1 MLALILSPFY
11 VAIIYWVCRR
21 WYKFISALNIKN
33 KRLDF
38 WLKHFSWSMFLL
50 TIFIG
55 LAFILPED
63 NFLRRPLFKIGA
75 YWLGISLYLILYVAL
90 IDLLRWIYSK
100 VFKDK
105 YNDFYARTICTLL
118 IIVLTGVTSIYGI
131 INAKI
136 VRTTE
141 YEITINKDGG
151 NFKEMTIA
159 MFGDPQFGYNIGE
172 YHLKQAVDIINKNDV
187 DIVCVAGDIFDNQYS
202 AIKHP
207 DKLIELFNQIK
218 SKYGMY
224 AVLGNHDVEEPI
236 LCGFTFNDDDLENK
250 LASKEMLEF
259 IRKSGMVLLYDEN
272 VIINDSVNLYGRAD
286 QERPN
291 LGNITRKESG
301 DIFKEV
307 DTTKPLFVLDHEPR
321 EYDELEKAGV
331 DLMMAGHTHDGQ
343 LWPTKIATDIIW
355 ENAYGLWVKNA
366 FHAITTSGLGLF
378 GPNMRVGTI
387 AEVCII
393 HVKFREVVI
402 PIFLYN

>member
-105 YNDFYARTICTLL
+105 YNDFYARTICALL

-187 DIVCVAGDIFDNQYS
+187 DIVCVVGDIFDNQYS
-202 AIKHP
+202 AIKNP
-207 DKLIELFNQIK
+207 DKLIDLFKQIK

-236 LCGFTFNDDDLENK
+236 LCGFTFNDDDIENK
-250 LASKEMLEF
+250 LASKEMLDF

-272 VIINDSVNLYGRAD
+272 VIINNSVNLYGRAD

-301 DIFKEV
+301 DLFKEV
-307 DTTKPLFVLDHEPR
+307 DVSKPIMVLDHEPR
-321 EYDELEKAGV
+321 EYDELEKTGV

-343 LWPTKIATDIIW
+343 LWPAKIATDIIW
-355 ENAYGLWVKNA
+355 ENPYGLWVKNA

-393 HVKFREVVI
+393 HVKFR
-402 PIFLYN
+402 

>member
-55 LAFILPED
+55 LAFILPEV

-105 YNDFYARTICTLL
+105 YNDFYARTICALL

-159 MFGDPQFGYNIGE
+159 MFGDPQFCYNIGE

-187 DIVCVAGDIFDNQYS
+187 DIVCVVGDIFDNQYS
-202 AIKHP
+202 AIKNP
-207 DKLIELFNQIK
+207 DKLIDLFNQIK

-250 LASKEMLEF
+250 LASKEMLDF

-272 VIINDSVNLYGRAD
+272 VIINNSVNLYGRAD

-301 DIFKEV
+301 DLFKEV
-307 DTTKPLFVLDHEPR
+307 DVSKPIMVLDHEPR

-343 LWPTKIATDIIW
+343 LLPTKIATDIIW
-355 ENAYGLWVKNA
+355 ENPYGLWVKNA

-393 HVKFREVVI
+393 HVKFR
-402 PIFLYN
+402 

>member
-207 DKLIELFNQIK
+207 DKLIDLFKQIK

-250 LASKEMLEF
+250 LASKEMLDF
-259 IRKSGMVLLYDEN
+259 IKKSGMVLLYDEN
-272 VIINDSVNLYGRAD
+272 VIVNDSVNLYGRAD

-393 HVKFREVVI
+393 HVKFR
-402 PIFLYN
+402 

>member
-38 WLKHFSWSMFLL
+38 WLNHFSWSMFLL

-105 YNDFYARTICTLL
+105 YNDFYARIICALL
-118 IIVLTGVTSIYGI
+118 IIVLTWVTSIYGI

-202 AIKHP
+202 AIKNP
-207 DKLIELFNQIK
+207 DKLIDLFNQIK

-236 LCGFTFNDDDLENK
+236 LCGFTFNDDDIENK
-250 LASKEMLEF
+250 LASKEMLDF
-259 IRKSGMVLLYDEN
+259 IKKSGMVLLYDEN

-393 HVKFREVVI
+393 HVKFR
-402 PIFLYN
+402 

>member
-100 VFKDK
+100 LFKDK

-187 DIVCVAGDIFDNQYS
+187 DIVCVVGDIFDNQYS

-207 DKLIELFNQIK
+207 DKLIDLFNQIK

-236 LCGFTFNDDDLENK
+236 LCGFTFNDDDIENK
-250 LASKEMLEF
+250 LASKEMLDF
-259 IRKSGMVLLYDEN
+259 IKKSGMVLLYDEN

-355 ENAYGLWVKNA
+355 ENPYGLWVKNA

-393 HVKFREVVI
+393 HVKFR
-402 PIFLYN
+402 

>member
-105 YNDFYARTICTLL
+105 YNDFYARLICTLL
-118 IIVLTGVTSIYGI
+118 IIVLTGATSIYGI

-250 LASKEMLEF
+250 LASKEMLDF
-259 IRKSGMVLLYDEN
+259 IKKSGMVLLYDEN

-355 ENAYGLWVKNA
+355 ENPYGLWVKNA

-393 HVKFREVVI
+393 HVKFR
-402 PIFLYN
+402 

>member
-105 YNDFYARTICTLL
+105 YNDFYARTICALL

-187 DIVCVAGDIFDNQYS
+187 DIVCVVGDIFDNQYS
-202 AIKHP
+202 AIKNP
-207 DKLIELFNQIK
+207 DKLIDLFNQIK

-250 LASKEMLEF
+250 LASKEMLDF
-259 IRKSGMVLLYDEN
+259 IKKSGMVLLYDEN

-301 DIFKEV
+301 DLFKEV
-307 DTTKPLFVLDHEPR
+307 DVSKPIMVLDHEPR

-343 LWPTKIATDIIW
+343 LLPTKIATDIIW
-355 ENAYGLWVKNA
+355 ENPYGLWVKNA

-393 HVKFREVVI
+393 HVKFR
-402 PIFLYN
+402 

>member
-63 NFLRRPLFKIGA
+63 NFLRRHLFKIGA

-100 VFKDK
+100 LFKDK

-118 IIVLTGVTSIYGI
+118 IIILTGVTSIYGI

-202 AIKHP
+202 AIKNP
-207 DKLIELFNQIK
+207 DKLIDLFNQIK

-236 LCGFTFNDDDLENK
+236 LCGFTFNDESLENK
-250 LASKEMLEF
+250 LASKEMLDF
-259 IRKSGMVLLYDEN
+259 IKKSGMVLLYDEN
-272 VIINDSVNLYGRAD
+272 VIINDSINLYGRAD

-307 DTTKPLFVLDHEPR
+307 DATKPLFVLDHEPR

-355 ENAYGLWVKNA
+355 ENPYGLWVKNA

-393 HVKFREVVI
+393 HVKFR
-402 PIFLYN
+402 

>member
-105 YNDFYARTICTLL
+105 YNDFYARTICALL

-187 DIVCVAGDIFDNQYS
+187 DIVCVVGDIFDNQYS
-202 AIKHP
+202 AIKNP
-207 DKLIELFNQIK
+207 DKLIDLFNQIK

-236 LCGFTFNDDDLENK
+236 LCGFTFNDDDIKNK
-250 LASKEMLEF
+250 LASKEMLDF

-272 VIINDSVNLYGRAD
+272 VIINNSVNLYGRAD

-301 DIFKEV
+301 DLFKEV
-307 DTTKPLFVLDHEPR
+307 DVSKPIMVLDHEPR

-343 LWPTKIATDIIW
+343 LLPTKIATDIIW
-355 ENAYGLWVKNA
+355 ENPYGLWVKNA

-387 AEVCII
+387 TEVCII
-393 HVKFREVVI
+393 HVKFR
-402 PIFLYN
+402 

>member
-105 YNDFYARTICTLL
+105 YNDFYARTICALL
-118 IIVLTGVTSIYGI
+118 IIVLTGGTSIYGI

-187 DIVCVAGDIFDNQYS
+187 DIVCVVGDIFDNQYS
-202 AIKHP
+202 AIKNP
-207 DKLIELFNQIK
+207 DKLIDLFNQIK

-236 LCGFTFNDDDLENK
+236 LCGFTFNDDDIKNK
-250 LASKEMLEF
+250 LASKEMLDF

-272 VIINDSVNLYGRAD
+272 VIINNSVNLYGRAD

-301 DIFKEV
+301 DLFKEV
-307 DTTKPLFVLDHEPR
+307 DVSKPIMVLDHEPR

-343 LWPTKIATDIIW
+343 LLPTKIATDIIW
-355 ENAYGLWVKNA
+355 ENPYGLWVKNA

-393 HVKFREVVI
+393 HVKFR
-402 PIFLYN
+402 

>member
-105 YNDFYARTICTLL
+105 YNDFYARLICTLL
-118 IIVLTGVTSIYGI
+118 IIVLTGATSIYGI

-187 DIVCVAGDIFDNQYS
+187 DIVCVVGDIFDNQYS

-236 LCGFTFNDDDLENK
+236 HCGFTFNDDDIENK
-250 LASKEMLEF
+250 LASKEMLDF
-259 IRKSGMVLLYDEN
+259 IKKSGMVLLYDEN

-355 ENAYGLWVKNA
+355 ENPYGLWVKNA

-393 HVKFREVVI
+393 HVKFR
-402 PIFLYN
+402 

>member
-105 YNDFYARTICTLL
+105 YNDFYARTICALL

-187 DIVCVAGDIFDNQYS
+187 DIVCVVGDIFDNQYS
-202 AIKHP
+202 AIKNP
-207 DKLIELFNQIK
+207 DKLIDLFNQIK

-236 LCGFTFNDDDLENK
+236 LCGFTFNDDDIKNK
-250 LASKEMLEF
+250 LASKEMLDF
-259 IRKSGMVLLYDEN
+259 IRKSGMILLYDEN
-272 VIINDSVNLYGRAD
+272 VIINNSVNLYGRAD

-301 DIFKEV
+301 DLFNEV
-307 DTTKPLFVLDHEPR
+307 DVSKPIMVLDHEPR

-343 LWPTKIATDIIW
+343 LLPTKIATDIIW
-355 ENAYGLWVKNA
+355 ENPYGLWVKNA

-393 HVKFREVVI
+393 HVKFR
-402 PIFLYN
+402 

>member
-38 WLKHFSWSMFLL
+38 WLNHFSWSMFLL

-105 YNDFYARTICTLL
+105 YNDFYARTICALL

-136 VRTTE
+136 VRTAE

-202 AIKHP
+202 AIKNP
-207 DKLIELFNQIK
+207 DKLIDLFNQIK

-236 LCGFTFNDDDLENK
+236 LCGFTFNDDDIENK
-250 LASKEMLEF
+250 LASKEMLDF
-259 IRKSGMVLLYDEN
+259 IKKSGMVLLYDEN

-355 ENAYGLWVKNA
+355 ENPYGLWVKNA

-393 HVKFREVVI
+393 HVKFR
-402 PIFLYN
+402 

>member
-21 WYKFISALNIKN
+21 WYKFVSALNIKN

-75 YWLGISLYLILYVAL
+75 YWLGISLYLILYVAV

-105 YNDFYARTICTLL
+105 YNEFYARTICTLL
-118 IIVLTGVTSIYGI
+118 IIILTAVTSIYGI

-141 YEITINKDGG
+141 YDITINKDGG

-187 DIVCVAGDIFDNQYS
+187 DIVCVVGDIFDNQYS
-202 AIKHP
+202 AIKNP
-207 DKLIELFNQIK
+207 DKLIDLFNQIK

-236 LCGFTFNDDDLENK
+236 LCGFTFNDETLENK
-250 LASKEMLEF
+250 LASKEMLDF

-301 DIFKEV
+301 DLFKDV
-307 DTTKPLFVLDHEPR
+307 DTTKPIFVLDHEPR

-355 ENAYGLWVKNA
+355 ENPYGLWFKNA

-393 HVKFREVVI
+393 HVKFR
-402 PIFLYN
+402 

>member
-105 YNDFYARTICTLL
+105 YNDFYARLICTLL
-118 IIVLTGVTSIYGI
+118 IIVLTGATSIYGI

-187 DIVCVAGDIFDNQYS
+187 DIVCVVGDIFDNQYS

-207 DKLIELFNQIK
+207 DKLIDLFKQIK

-250 LASKEMLEF
+250 LASKEMLDF
-259 IRKSGMVLLYDEN
+259 IKKSGMVLLYDEN

-355 ENAYGLWVKNA
+355 ENPYGLWVKNT

-393 HVKFREVVI
+393 HVKFR
-402 PIFLYN
+402 

>member
-141 YEITINKDGG
+141 YKITINKDGG

-187 DIVCVAGDIFDNQYS
+187 DIVCVVGDIFDNQYS

-207 DKLIELFNQIK
+207 DKLIDLFNQIK
-218 SKYGMY
+218 SKHGMY

-250 LASKEMLEF
+250 LASKEMLDF
-259 IRKSGMVLLYDEN
+259 IKKSGMVLLYDEN

-355 ENAYGLWVKNA
+355 ENPYGLWVKNA

-393 HVKFREVVI
+393 HVKFR
-402 PIFLYN
+402 

>member
-118 IIVLTGVTSIYGI
+118 IIVLTGATSIYGI

-187 DIVCVAGDIFDNQYS
+187 DIVCVVGDIFDNQYS

-207 DKLIELFNQIK
+207 DKLIDLFNQIK

-236 LCGFTFNDDDLENK
+236 LCGFTFNDDDIENK
-250 LASKEMLEF
+250 LASKEMLYF
-259 IRKSGMVLLYDEN
+259 IKKSGMVLLYDEN

-355 ENAYGLWVKNA
+355 ENPYGLWVKNA

-393 HVKFREVVI
+393 HVKFR
-402 PIFLYN
+402 

>member
-21 WYKFISALNIKN
+21 WYKFVSALNIKN

-105 YNDFYARTICTLL
+105 YNDFYARTICALL

-207 DKLIELFNQIK
+207 DKLIDLFKQIK

-236 LCGFTFNDDDLENK
+236 LCGFTFNDETLENK
-250 LASKEMLEF
+250 LASKEMLDF

-301 DIFKEV
+301 DLFKEV
-307 DTTKPLFVLDHEPR
+307 DVSKPIMVLDHEPR

-355 ENAYGLWVKNA
+355 ENPYGLWVKNA

-393 HVKFREVVI
+393 HVKFR
-402 PIFLYN
+402 

>member
-141 YEITINKDGG
+141 YKITINKDGG

-187 DIVCVAGDIFDNQYS
+187 DIVCVVGDIFDNQYS

-207 DKLIELFNQIK
+207 DKLIDLFNQIK

-250 LASKEMLEF
+250 LASKEMLDF
-259 IRKSGMVLLYDEN
+259 IKKSGMVLLYDEN

-343 LWPTKIATDIIW
+343 LWPAKIATDIIW
-355 ENAYGLWVKNA
+355 ENPYGLWVKNA

-393 HVKFREVVI
+393 HVKFR
-402 PIFLYN
+402 

>member
-187 DIVCVAGDIFDNQYS
+187 DIVCVVGDIFDNQYS

-250 LASKEMLEF
+250 LASKEMLDF
-259 IRKSGMVLLYDEN
+259 IKKSGMVLLYDEN

-355 ENAYGLWVKNA
+355 ENPYGLWVKNA

-393 HVKFREVVI
+393 HVKFR
-402 PIFLYN
+402 

>member
-21 WYKFISALNIKN
+21 WYKFVSALNIKN

-75 YWLGISLYLILYVAL
+75 YWLGISLYLILYVAV

-100 VFKDK
+100 IFKDK
-105 YNDFYARTICTLL
+105 YNEFYARTICTLL
-118 IIVLTGVTSIYGI
+118 IIVLTAVTSIYGI

-141 YEITINKDGG
+141 YDITINKDGG

-187 DIVCVAGDIFDNQYS
+187 DIVCVVGDIFDNQYS
-202 AIKHP
+202 AIKNP
-207 DKLIELFNQIK
+207 DKLIDLFNQIK

-236 LCGFTFNDDDLENK
+236 LCGFTFNDETLENK
-250 LASKEMLEF
+250 LASKEMLDF

-301 DIFKEV
+301 ELFKEV
-307 DTTKPLFVLDHEPR
+307 DVSKPIMVLDHEPR

-355 ENAYGLWVKNA
+355 ENPYGLWVKNA

-393 HVKFREVVI
+393 HVKFR
-402 PIFLYN
+402 

>member
-105 YNDFYARTICTLL
+105 YNDFYARLICTLL

-131 INAKI
+131 INAKV

-187 DIVCVAGDIFDNQYS
+187 DIVCVVGDIFDNQYS

-207 DKLIELFNQIK
+207 DKLIDLFNQIK

-250 LASKEMLEF
+250 LASKEMLDF
-259 IRKSGMVLLYDEN
+259 IKKSGMVLLYDEN

-393 HVKFREVVI
+393 HVK
-402 PIFLYN
+402 LGNQTS

>member
-105 YNDFYARTICTLL
+105 YNDFYARTICALL

-301 DIFKEV
+301 DLFKEV
-307 DTTKPLFVLDHEPR
+307 DVSKPIMVLDHEPR

-393 HVKFREVVI
+393 HVKFR
-402 PIFLYN
+402 

>member
-105 YNDFYARTICTLL
+105 YNDFYARTICALL

-187 DIVCVAGDIFDNQYS
+187 DIVCVVGDIFDNQYS
-202 AIKHP
+202 AIKNP
-207 DKLIELFNQIK
+207 DKLIDLFNQIK

-236 LCGFTFNDDDLENK
+236 LCGFAFNDDDIKNK
-250 LASKEMLEF
+250 LASKEMLDF

-272 VIINDSVNLYGRAD
+272 VIINNSVNLYGRAD

-301 DIFKEV
+301 DLFKEV
-307 DTTKPLFVLDHEPR
+307 DVSKPIMVLDHEPR

-343 LWPTKIATDIIW
+343 LLPTKIATDIIW
-355 ENAYGLWVKNA
+355 ENPYGLWVKNA

-393 HVKFREVVI
+393 HVKFR
-402 PIFLYN
+402 

>member
-63 NFLRRPLFKIGA
+63 NLLRRPLFKIGA

-105 YNDFYARTICTLL
+105 YNDFYARTICALL

-151 NFKEMTIA
+151 SFKEMTIA

-187 DIVCVAGDIFDNQYS
+187 DIVCVVGDIFDNQYS
-202 AIKHP
+202 AIKNP
-207 DKLIELFNQIK
+207 DKLIDLFNQIK

-236 LCGFTFNDDDLENK
+236 LCGFTFNDGDLANK
-250 LASKEMLEF
+250 LASTEMLDF
-259 IRKSGMVLLYDEN
+259 IKKSGMVLLYDEN
-272 VIINDSVNLYGRAD
+272 VIINNSVNLYGRAD

-301 DIFKEV
+301 DLFKEV
-307 DTTKPLFVLDHEPR
+307 DVSKPIMVLDHEPR

-355 ENAYGLWVKNA
+355 ENSYGLWVKNA

-393 HVKFREVVI
+393 HVKFR
-402 PIFLYN
+402 

>member
-118 IIVLTGVTSIYGI
+118 IIVLTGATSIYGI

-187 DIVCVAGDIFDNQYS
+187 DIVCVVGDIFDNQYS
-202 AIKHP
+202 AIKNP
-207 DKLIELFNQIK
+207 DKLIDLFNQIK

-250 LASKEMLEF
+250 LASKEMLDF
-259 IRKSGMVLLYDEN
+259 IKKSGMVLLYDEN

-355 ENAYGLWVKNA
+355 ENPYGLWVKNA

-393 HVKFREVVI
+393 HVKFR
-402 PIFLYN
+402 

>member
-55 LAFILPED
+55 LAFILSED

-105 YNDFYARTICTLL
+105 YNDFYARTICALL

-187 DIVCVAGDIFDNQYS
+187 DIVCVVGDIFDNQYS
-202 AIKHP
+202 AIKNP
-207 DKLIELFNQIK
+207 DKLIDLFNQIK

-236 LCGFTFNDDDLENK
+236 LCGFTFNDDDIKNK
-250 LASKEMLEF
+250 LASKEMLDF

-272 VIINDSVNLYGRAD
+272 VIINNSVNLYGRAD

-301 DIFKEV
+301 DLFKEV
-307 DTTKPLFVLDHEPR
+307 DVSKPIMVLDHEPR

-343 LWPTKIATDIIW
+343 LLPTKIATDIIW
-355 ENAYGLWVKNA
+355 ENPYGLWVKNA

-393 HVKFREVVI
+393 HVKFR
-402 PIFLYN
+402 

>member
-236 LCGFTFNDDDLENK
+236 LCGFTFNDDDIENK
-250 LASKEMLEF
+250 LASKEMLDF

-307 DTTKPLFVLDHEPR
+307 DATKPLFVLDHEPR

-393 HVKFREVVI
+393 HVKFR
-402 PIFLYN
+402 

>member
-105 YNDFYARTICTLL
+105 YNDFYARTICALL

-202 AIKHP
+202 AIKNP

-236 LCGFTFNDDDLENK
+236 LCGFTFNDDDIENK
-250 LASKEMLEF
+250 LASKEMLDF
-259 IRKSGMVLLYDEN
+259 IKKSGMVLLYDEN

-301 DIFKEV
+301 ELFKEV
-307 DTTKPLFVLDHEPR
+307 DVSKPIMVLDHEPR

-355 ENAYGLWVKNA
+355 ENSYGLWVKNA

-393 HVKFREVVI
+393 HVKFR
-402 PIFLYN
+402 

>member
-100 VFKDK
+100 LFKDK
-105 YNDFYARTICTLL
+105 YNDFYARLICTLL
-118 IIVLTGVTSIYGI
+118 IIVLTGATSIYGI

-141 YEITINKDGG
+141 YDITINKDGG

-187 DIVCVAGDIFDNQYS
+187 DIVCVVGDIFDNQYS

-207 DKLIELFNQIK
+207 DKLIDLFKQIK

-250 LASKEMLEF
+250 LASKEMLDF
-259 IRKSGMVLLYDEN
+259 IKKSGMVLLYDEN
-272 VIINDSVNLYGRAD
+272 VIVNDSVNLYGRAD

-393 HVKFREVVI
+393 HVKFR
-402 PIFLYN
+402 

>member
-105 YNDFYARTICTLL
+105 YNDFYARTICALL

-187 DIVCVAGDIFDNQYS
+187 DLVGVVGDICDNQYS
-202 AIKHP
+202 AIKNP
-207 DKLIELFNQIK
+207 DKLIDLFNQIK

-236 LCGFTFNDDDLENK
+236 LCGFTFNDDDIKNK
-250 LASKEMLEF
+250 LASKEMLDF

-272 VIINDSVNLYGRAD
+272 VIINNSVNLYGRAD

-301 DIFKEV
+301 DLFKEV
-307 DTTKPLFVLDHEPR
+307 DVSKPIMVLDHEPR

-343 LWPTKIATDIIW
+343 LLPTKIATDIIW
-355 ENAYGLWVKNA
+355 ENPYGLWVKNA

-393 HVKFREVVI
+393 HVKFR
-402 PIFLYN
+402 

>member
-38 WLKHFSWSMFLL
+38 WLNHFSWSMFLL

-105 YNDFYARTICTLL
+105 YNDFYARTICALL

-202 AIKHP
+202 AIKNP
-207 DKLIELFNQIK
+207 DKLIDLFNQIK

-236 LCGFTFNDDDLENK
+236 LCGFTFNDDDIENK
-250 LASKEMLEF
+250 LASKEMLDF
-259 IRKSGMVLLYDEN
+259 IKKSGMVLLYDEN

-355 ENAYGLWVKNA
+355 ENPYGLWVKNT

-393 HVKFREVVI
+393 HVKFR
-402 PIFLYN
+402 

>member
-172 YHLKQAVDIINKNDV
+172 FHLKQAVDIINKNDV

-202 AIKHP
+202 AIKNP
-207 DKLIELFNQIK
+207 DKLIDLFNQIK

-236 LCGFTFNDDDLENK
+236 LCGFTFNDDDIENK
-250 LASKEMLEF
+250 LASKEMLDF
-259 IRKSGMVLLYDEN
+259 IKKSGMVLLYDEN

-355 ENAYGLWVKNA
+355 ENPYGLWVKNA

-393 HVKFREVVI
+393 HVKFR
-402 PIFLYN
+402 

>member
-141 YEITINKDGG
+141 YKITINKDGG

-187 DIVCVAGDIFDNQYS
+187 DIVCVVGDIFDNQYS

-207 DKLIELFNQIK
+207 DKLIDLFNQIK

-250 LASKEMLEF
+250 LASKEMLDF
-259 IRKSGMVLLYDEN
+259 IKKSGMVLLYDEN

-393 HVKFREVVI
+393 HVKFR
-402 PIFLYN
+402 

>member
-141 YEITINKDGG
+141 YKITINKDGG

-187 DIVCVAGDIFDNQYS
+187 DIVCVVGDIFDNQYS

-207 DKLIELFNQIK
+207 DKLIDLFNQIK

-250 LASKEMLEF
+250 LASKEMLDF
-259 IRKSGMVLLYDEN
+259 IKKSGMVLLYDEN

-355 ENAYGLWVKNA
+355 ENPYGLWVKNA

-393 HVKFREVVI
+393 HVKFR
-402 PIFLYN
+402 

>member
-100 VFKDK
+100 LFKDK
-105 YNDFYARTICTLL
+105 YNDFYARLICTLL
-118 IIVLTGVTSIYGI
+118 IIVLTGATSIYGI

-187 DIVCVAGDIFDNQYS
+187 DIVCVVGDIFDNQYS

-236 LCGFTFNDDDLENK
+236 LCGFTFNDDDIENK
-250 LASKEMLEF
+250 LASKEMLDF
-259 IRKSGMVLLYDEN
+259 IKKSGMVLLYDEN
-272 VIINDSVNLYGRAD
+272 VIINDSINLYGRAD

-355 ENAYGLWVKNA
+355 ENAYGLWVKNT

-393 HVKFREVVI
+393 HVKFR
-402 PIFLYN
+402 

>member
-105 YNDFYARTICTLL
+105 YNDFYARTICALL

-187 DIVCVAGDIFDNQYS
+187 DIVCVVGDIFDNQYS

-250 LASKEMLEF
+250 LASKEMLDF
-259 IRKSGMVLLYDEN
+259 IKKSGMVLLYDEN

-355 ENAYGLWVKNA
+355 ENPYGLWVKNA

-393 HVKFREVVI
+393 HVKFR
-402 PIFLYN
+402 